1 MLSLSIG
8 WLTTWRKIFWEAELL
23 GRKSAGQ
30 TQTWVLMTLDESFIP
45 QRLSPLCSQRGVG
58 WGENLWSPT
67 SSFLWFH
74 EAFIMHG
81 ITPQSF
87 KMISCLETQFKT
99 CLTQISGSPD
109 HFRLNGQW
117 VSGCYPWALFP
128 VITLCPISHSEIL
141 SMNGR
146 EGQWQAAYIEVTC
159 MPFPK

>member
-1 MLSLSIG
+1 MEKNILGG
-8 WLTTWRKIFWEAELL
+8 WIAWQEECWTDSDMVSHDV
-23 GRKSAGQ
+23 GRVIYPSASQ
-30 TQTWVLMTLDESFIP
+30 
-45 QRLSPLCSQRGVG
+45 SPLLTKGCG
-58 WGENLWSPT
+58 WGKNLWSPT

-74 EAFIMHG
+74 ETFIMHG

-87 KMISCLETQFKT
+87 KMISCLQTQFKT